1 MAQNKA
7 ETMKKTKEDS
17 LTFLL
22 TKSDFP
28 KLWTSQI
35 LNQVGIN
42 LLNFILVIRI
52 YERTHSSFAVSLVWL
67 FYALPAIILGPFS
80 GTITDLFSR
89 RKVLI
94 ITNIAQAVI
103 ILLYLFI
110 KTSIWPIYAVIFI
123 YALFNQL
130 FIPAEAA
137 SLPLLVKKNL
147 LPLANS
153 LFLFTIYVSI
163 LIGYGLAGPLVG
175 FLGRKTLFIVI
186 SATIAL
192 AALSVSL
199 LPKDE
204 RKHKIANPGEFWER
218 FQEGYEFI
226 KGKPAV
232 LLPLLLLVLAGI
244 IVPVLGILSP
254 AIATDLLRMRLLDV
268 STRLMIPIGL
278 GAVLGALGTI
288 RFLGNNRKKQ
298 VVGVGMFTAAVC
310 LLLLALAA
318 PNMPSRALLG
328 SIIGFFL
335 GASLATSV
343 IPAQTLLQENTPD
356 HFRGRVF
363 GTLNFAITAASFIP
377 VLSIAALTE
386 LLGEK
391 TILVFLAGVLF
402 LSSLATF
409 NFKYILRRMYAQNV

>member
-1 MAQNKA
+1 MRNNSN
-7 ETMKKTKEDS
+7 S
-17 LTFLL
+17 LALL
-22 TKSDFP
+22 FTRSDFP

-42 LLNFILVIRI
+42 MLNFILVIRI
-52 YERTHSSFAVSLVWL
+52 FERTHSSFAVSLVWL

-94 ITNIAQAVI
+94 ITNIAQATI

-110 KTSIWPIYAVIFI
+110 KTSVWPIYAVIFI

-137 SLPLLVKKNL
+137 TLPVLVKKKL

-153 LFLFTIYVSI
+153 LFLFTIYASI
-163 LIGYGLAGPLVG
+163 LIGFGLAGPMVD
-175 FLGRKTLFIVI
+175 FVGRKTLFIVV

-204 RKHKIANPGEFWER
+204 RRHKITSPGEFWSR

-226 KGKPAV
+226 KTKPAV
-232 LLPLLLLVLAGI
+232 LLPLLFLVLAGI
-244 IVPVLGILSP
+244 IVPILGILSP
-254 AIATDLLRMRLLDV
+254 AIATDLLGMRLLDV
-268 STRLMIPIGL
+268 STRLIIPIGL
-278 GAVLGALGTI
+278 GAVFGALVTI
-288 RFLGNNRKKQ
+288 RFLGNNRKKK
-298 VVGVGMFTAAVC
+298 VIGIGMLIAALSLFLLGVI
-310 LLLLALAA
+310 L
-318 PNMPSRALLG
+318 PNMPNRSLLG
-328 SIIGFFL
+328 SVIGFFL
-335 GASLATSV
+335 GTSLAASV
-343 IPAQTLLQENTPD
+343 IPAQTLLQENTPN

-363 GTLNFAITAASFIP
+363 GTLNFAIMAASFIP
-377 VLSIAALTE
+377 ILSIAALTE

-391 TILVFLAGVLF
+391 TILVFLAVVLF
-402 LSSLATF
+402 VGFLATF
-409 NFKYILRRMYAQNV
+409 NFEYILRRIYAKTV